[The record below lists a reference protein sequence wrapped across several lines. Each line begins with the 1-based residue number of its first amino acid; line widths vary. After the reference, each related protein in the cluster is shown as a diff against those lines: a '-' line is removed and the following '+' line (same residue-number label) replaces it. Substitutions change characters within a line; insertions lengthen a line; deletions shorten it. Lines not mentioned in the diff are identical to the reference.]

1 MSSNTQ
7 KARRRG
13 FALALLSAAQ
23 FMVVLDFS
31 IVNIALPSI
40 QRDLGLSTPDLQWIV
55 TAYSLTFGG
64 FLLLGGR
71 MSDLYGR
78 RRLLLIG
85 LAVFSLASLAG
96 GLSPSG
102 LFLIASRAVQGLGA
116 ALVAPTSISLVT
128 TTFAEGPERNKA
140 FGVIGALASAGF
152 AAGAILGGL
161 LTAGPGWRWVMFVN
175 VPIGIAAFILTP
187 ILIDESR
194 AQLKDRRL
202 DILGAVTVTAGL
214 IALVYGLTQGNVV
227 GWLTLQTLGLIVL
240 AVALLVTFVII
251 ELRSPF
257 PLVRL
262 GIFRIRTVTGANLV
276 TLIAPGVF
284 GSIVFLLTLYMQK
297 VLGYSALLTGLAF
310 LPLAGMVLITSNVAS
325 RLVTRLG
332 VKPFLV
338 GGMIVLVIGILLLT
352 GMSPSGT
359 FVGTL
364 LPGTL
369 VVALGMGPIFA
380 TMVIA
385 ATAGVSN
392 DEQGLA
398 SGLFNTTLQ
407 VGSGL
412 CLAIVSA
419 VSTARTASL
428 GAHGGLSALTD
439 GFRYALYVCVGFA
452 ILGIFAALFGI
463 REHIERTDR
472 DKKTLKPAIENT
484 QTGGPANEVRKESK
498 YV

>member
-1 MSSNTQ
+1 MLSTTQ
-7 KARRRG
+7 KTRRRRG

-214 IALVYGLTQGNVV
+214 IALVYALTQGNMV
-227 GWLTLQTLGLIVL
+227 GWLTLQTLGLVVI
-240 AVALLVTFVII
+240 AVVLLVTFVII

-276 TLIAPGVF
+276 TLIGPGVF
-284 GSIVFLLTLYMQK
+284 GSIVFILTLYLQK

-310 LPLAGMVLITSNVAS
+310 LPLAGMVLVTSNIAS
-325 RLVTRLG
+325 RLVARLG

-352 GMSPSGT
+352 GLSPHGT

-419 VSTARTASL
+419 VATARAASF
-428 GAHGGLSALTD
+428 GANGGLAALTD
-439 GFRYALYVCVGFA
+439 GFRYALYVCAAFA
-452 ILGIFAALFGI
+452 ILGIFAAFFGI
-463 REHIERTDR
+463 HEHINR
-472 DKKTLKPAIENT
+472 DKTTLKPAIENT
-484 QTGGPANEVRKESK
+484 ETSGPANEVQKEKK